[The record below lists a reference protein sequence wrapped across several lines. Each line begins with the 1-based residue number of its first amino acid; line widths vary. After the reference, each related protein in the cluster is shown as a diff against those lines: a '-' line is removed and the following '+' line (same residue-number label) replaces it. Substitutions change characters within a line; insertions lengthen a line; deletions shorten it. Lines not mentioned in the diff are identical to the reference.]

1 MKINTNLSSLIVQSG
16 LKSSTNGL
24 NTAIERMT
32 TGFKINHAK
41 DNAANYAINTN
52 LSTKLNA
59 YTIAED
65 NANLGLEM
73 VLTASETLSLIS
85 DLAGRLR
92 SLAVQAQNGNYGNKS
107 LSALNSEA
115 QALINEIYRIKET
128 ASYNGKKLFN
138 DFNSTVPN
146 LEDGSKLVPNERGF
160 LKDIVERDTSA
171 MDKLEDVDPNSELK
185 SGTYSISTEEE
196 LVKLAQMANDDKI
209 TGACEFVLAEDID
222 ISNFC
227 KSNLNANGEG
237 GWIPISSGISQ
248 KSSLDG
254 NGHTISG
261 LYINRPNSDNQGF
274 IGSQETMKVKNL
286 GLINPEVT
294 GKNTVGALRN
304 MAYYKATENCYV
316 QGGRVSGNV
325 HVGGLVGILN
335 YDSMRYCYSTC
346 DVYGNDYIGGLAG
359 WTNVGSVSYCY
370 STGDISGHSFVGGI
384 SGKIGSAIDNCAV
397 YGTVNGVSDV
407 GIFAGG
413 GGAKLYDCTYNI
425 NVNKELSYVGDN
437 SNAIISNIKG
447 VNFGAKIGLQV
458 GINSSESSRLNF
470 NAWFALDDL
479 GRLKKGKIEDKD
491 TLNYVDGIIL
501 QISKKQT
508 EYGAVQNRLESVLEQ
523 ISICYDNLVSTQST
537 IRDADIAE
545 ESSAYIRNQILQQAA
560 ATLMA
565 TANQTPA
572 IALQLL

>member
-1 MKINTNLSSLIVQSG
+1 MKINTNLSSLIVQSD
-16 LKSSTNGL
+16 LKASTNGL

-92 SLAVQAQNGNYGNKS
+92 SLAVQAQNENYGNKS

-196 LVKLAQMANDDKI
+196 LVKLAQMANNDKI

-237 GWIPISSGISQ
+237 GWIPISAWKSLN
-248 KSSLDG
+248 SSLDG

-274 IGSQETMKVKNL
+274 IGSQEAMKVKNL

-294 GKNTVGALRN
+294 GKNNVGALRN
-304 MAYYKATENCYV
+304 MAYYRATENCYV

-335 YDSMRYCYSTC
+335 YDVMRYCYSTC

-359 WTNVGSVSYCY
+359 SANEYSVSYCY
-370 STGDISGHSFVGGI
+370 STGDISGQSFVGGI
-384 SGKIGSAIDNCAV
+384 IGKMASEIYNCAV

-413 GGAKLYDCTYNI
+413 GGDKLYNCTYNI
-425 NVNKELSYVGDN
+425 NVNKELSYVGEN
-437 SNAIISNIKG
+437 SKAIISNIKG